1 VYVDYMVKDRLHAFA
16 RPIGPL
22 GILPKKQTLYRD
34 VQPHITSR
42 APSSTLIKKKSTG
55 IDTHNYFEHGI

>member
-22 GILPKKQTLYRD
+22 GILPKKT
-34 VQPHITSR
+34 TR
-42 APSSTLIKKKSTG
+42 APSSTLIKKKRKVRESTQTISNMG
-55 IDTHNYFEHGI
+55 F